1 MHVMII
7 NGSPRVEK
15 YSNTDKIID
24 SFAEGL
30 AEAGATFEK
39 HAVSRKES
47 WPVIREAYTENTEI
61 VIALPLFVE
70 NIPGLLLEF
79 LETLPVK
86 DKATRVSFIL
96 QGGFAEASQLE
107 CGKTFLEKLP
117 DYLGVS
123 YGGTLIKGDNFGI
136 RVAKADEA
144 KKITKPYKE
153 MGKSFAGNNG
163 FQQEKVKKFA
173 GPDYLSLPNRVLC
186 SLLFKTLAKK
196 EFAEVSMEWGCTVP
210 LDYRPWEQ

>member
-15 YSNTDKIID
+15 YSNTDKIIAA
-24 SFAEGL
+24 FAEGL
-30 AEAGATFEK
+30 SEAGATFEK

-86 DKATRVSFIL
+86 DKDLRK
-96 QGGFAEASQLE
+96 QASSNV
-107 CGKTFLEKLP
+107 GRRFW
-117 DYLGVS
+117 
-123 YGGTLIKGDNFGI
+123 
-136 RVAKADEA
+136 
-144 KKITKPYKE
+144 
-153 MGKSFAGNNG
+153 KSF
-163 FQQEKVKKFA
+163 
-173 GPDYLSLPNRVLC
+173 RII
-186 SLLFKTLAKK
+186 
-196 EFAEVSMEWGCTVP
+196 
-210 LDYRPWEQ
+210 WE